1 VKSRE
6 EILGEALRQEEIK
19 ELVDGCLNGK
29 YIYIY
34 IYIYIYER
42 RMLNVAWCGGRERWF
57 AA

>member
-19 ELVDGCLNGK
+19 VCVCVCVCVK
-29 YIYIY
+29 
-34 IYIYIYER
+34 ER
-42 RMLNVAWCGGRERWF
+42 RMLNVVWCGGRERWF

>member
-34 IYIYIYER
+34 IYER